1 MDRTIHI
8 YIYEVC
14 SKLFYRV
21 VPISMLPGCLP
32 GNQPFASGY
41 LPGIGVFWK
50 SHLKM
55 VGKLY
60 GKMFGKLLNKQSG
73 KSRIKNAKQRH
84 MQAGTYYT
92 SEAARS
98 RRDCRDSQNIP
109 RTMDC
114 IRTTASVQQK
124 LSVFTNWTAEPP
136 NQPLP
141 PNCRFT
147 GISPSGYLPVTFRLP
162 WPFFLEPGWA
172 EDWQEKTFR
181 QRAGRQ
187 LYKQSGKEGERERGK
202 ETDGRQKS

>member
-1 MDRTIHI
+1 MPSGKPAFCFR
-8 YIYEVC
+8 
-14 SKLFYRV
+14 
-21 VPISMLPGCLP
+21 LPS
-32 GNQPFASGY
+32 GNRCF
-41 LPGIGVFWK
+41 LK
-50 SHLKM
+50 NHLKM
-55 VGKLY
+55 IGKLC

-73 KSRIKNAKQRH
+73 KWRIESAKQRH
-84 MQAGTYYT
+84 MHAGTYYT
-92 SEAARS
+92 NEAARS

-187 LYKQSGKEGERERGK
+187 LYKQSGKEAERERERGRETEELGHEVK
-202 ETDGRQKS
+202 E

>member
-1 MDRTIHI
+1 MPSGKPAFCFR
-8 YIYEVC
+8 
-14 SKLFYRV
+14 
-21 VPISMLPGCLP
+21 LPS
-32 GNQPFASGY
+32 GNRCF
-41 LPGIGVFWK
+41 LK
-50 SHLKM
+50 NHLKM
-55 VGKLY
+55 IGKLC

-73 KSRIKNAKQRH
+73 KWRIKNAKQRH

-124 LSVFTNWTAEPP
+124 LSAFTNWTAEPP

-162 WPFFLEPGWA
+162 WPLFWSP
-172 EDWQEKTFR
+172 
-181 QRAGRQ
+181 AGRRTGS
-187 LYKQSGKEGERERGK
+187 KRPSGKGRVGSSTSKAEKKEREREREKGREGERERDRWETEELGHEVK
-202 ETDGRQKS
+202 E